1 MGRLAPSRR
10 TEHEEQEMNW
20 DAVAVMSVVMVV
32 ICVVIVV
39 FLGFKVKAL
48 VKKDADAHKNQ

>member
-1 MGRLAPSRR
+1 
-10 TEHEEQEMNW
+10 
-20 DAVAVMSVVMVV
+20 MSVVMVV

-48 VKKDADAHKNQ
+48 VKKDTDAHKNQ

>member
-1 MGRLAPSRR
+1 MS
-10 TEHEEQEMNW
+10 NW
-20 DAVAVMSVVMVV
+20 DPVALGSIVVVA